1 MSKIHVYLRHCY
13 YSKIQESPG
22 KERPLWWDKEKVFK
36 NFKNT
41 LNKENTNY
49 TIIYDEYYGKIK
61 DTFLSDEE
69 NVHVVNCGGEAKS
82 FLQTLNYIK
91 DQNHKD
97 DDIIYF
103 LEDDY
108 IHQPGWDK
116 ILLEGF
122 SLPVSYITLYD
133 HRDKYGEYYKDF
145 RTKILI
151 TDSSHWMP
159 VPSTTQTFAT
169 RYSTLIEDFE
179 IQTKYSTNVE
189 PSADHQKFLHLAK
202 EGRILISSIPGYSTH
217 CQSNLLSPC
226 IDWGKFL

>member
-13 YSKIQESPG
+13 YSKIQEYPG
-22 KERPLWWDKEKVFK
+22 KERPSWWNKESVFN
-36 NFKNT
+36 NFKKT
-41 LNKENTNY
+41 YNKENTEY
-49 TIIYDEYYGKIK
+49 HIIYDEYYGKIEN
-61 DTFLSDEE
+61 TFLSNEK
-69 NVHVVNCGGEAKS
+69 NVHIVSCGGEAKS
-82 FLQTLNYIK
+82 FLETLDHVRN
-91 DQNHKD
+91 QNHKG

-122 SLPVSYITLYD
+122 SLPVSYVTLYD
-133 HRDKYGEYYKDF
+133 HRDKYGKYYEDF

-169 RYSTLIEDFE
+169 RYSTLIDDYY
-179 IQTKYSTNVE
+179 IHTKYSSNVE
-189 PSADHQKFLHLAK
+189 PSADHQKFLHLSRN
-202 EGRILISSIPGYSTH
+202 ERILISSIPGYSTH
-217 CQSNLLSPC
+217 CQFDLMSQCVNC
-226 IDWGKFL
+226 EKFL